1 MKEKLSHY
9 LTEFGVWIYFILY
22 ILIDVFYRDMISSY
36 YEKIPKP
43 IITSALFLLLIY
55 TTYKA
60 FTPTKENPENLLIPS
75 ENDFQRKE
83 NNIISLIIIIPAFIL
98 YFLISDSLNVNYIII
113 FLILLVNTKNE
124 TSLKRTASF
133 QIKKALITFKSGKEE
148 RIFNASEIT
157 SLEVFP
163 NQIILFKEDSQ
174 ELISFLELEKEDFQ
188 NIKTYFNKR
197 VPEISINLAQ
207 PVTQ

>member
-9 LTEFGVWIYFILY
+9 WTEFGVWIYFILY
-22 ILIDVFYRDMISSY
+22 ILIDIFYGDMISFY

-60 FTPTKENPENLLIPS
+60 FTPTKENPEILLIPS
-75 ENDFQRKE
+75 ENDLQRKE
-83 NNIISLIIIIPAFIL
+83 NTFISLIFIIPAFIM
-98 YFLISDSLNVNYIII
+98 YFFISDSFNVNYIIF
-113 FLILLVNTKNE
+113 FLIVLVNAKNE

-133 QIKKALITFKSGKEE
+133 QIKKGLITFKNGKEE
-148 RIFNASEIT
+148 RIFNVSEIT
-157 SLEVFP
+157 SLQVFP
-163 NQIILFKEDSQ
+163 NQIIFFKEDSQ
-174 ELISFLELEKEDFQ
+174 ELISFLQLEKEDFQ
-188 NIKTYFNKR
+188 NIKIYFNKR